1 MIYPLNPVLMELLVL
16 AMISRED
23 SYGYQIS
30 QQMKTISNLKDSA
43 LYPVLRRL
51 AQNHYVDIYDRQFQ
65 GRNRKY
71 YRITEVGRRQK
82 EFLEQEWNIHVQ
94 SVQEILNSGHKTEGT
109 ERVQDAERVKLTEKA
124 NVAKGAEAIEAI
136 EAEDLTQ
143 GIKETEPA
151 EATQSAKETETIIA
165 TEETIATEATE
176 EPGRVQA
183 AKGKEATEEPGRV
196 QAAKGE
202 EATEEP
208 GRVQVM
214 KEAEAAERG
223 KDE

>member
-16 AMISRED
+16 AMICKED

-51 AQNHYVDIYDRQFQ
+51 AQNQYVDIYDKQFQ

-94 SVQEILNSGHKTEGT
+94 SVQEILNSGHTTEGT
-109 ERVQDAERVKLTEKA
+109 ERVQDAERVKITEKA
-124 NVAKGAEAIEAI
+124 NITKGAEVIET
-136 EAEDLTQ
+136 EDLTQ
-143 GIKETEPA
+143 GIKETERA
-151 EATQSAKETETIIA
+151 EATQSAKETERTEATEVTKATIA
-165 TEETIATEATE
+165 TEEME
-176 EPGRVQA
+176 ESGRVQA
-183 AKGKEATEEPGRV
+183 AKGEEVTEEPGRV

-202 EATEEP
+202 KVTEEP
-208 GRVQVM
+208 ERVQVM

>member
-109 ERVQDAERVKLTEKA
+109 ESVQDAERMKLTEKA
-124 NVAKGAEAIEAI
+124 NVAKGEEAI

-143 GIKETEPA
+143 GIKETERA
-151 EATQSAKETETIIA
+151 EATQSVKETEAIIA
-165 TEETIATEATE
+165 TEETIATEE
-176 EPGRVQA
+176 M
-183 AKGKEATEEPGRV
+183 EEPGRV

>member
-71 YRITEVGRRQK
+71 YRITEVGRQQK
-82 EFLEQEWNIHVQ
+82 EFLEQEWKIHVQ
-94 SVQEILNSGHKTEGT
+94 SVQEILNCGCKAEVAERMTDAEKVETPEKTET
-109 ERVQDAERVKLTEKA
+109 V
-124 NVAKGAEAIEAI
+124 KGAEVTKMAQA
-136 EAEDLTQ
+136 TQ
-143 GIKETEPA
+143 NAKELERA
-151 EATQSAKETETIIA
+151 EAAKA
-165 TEETIATEATE
+165 T
-176 EPGRVQA
+176 
-183 AKGKEATEEPGRV
+183 
-196 QAAKGE
+196 GE
-202 EATEEP
+202 SE
-208 GRVQVM
+208 
-214 KEAEAAERG
+214 KAEAAERG
-223 KDE
+223 NDE

>member
-71 YRITEVGRRQK
+71 YRITEVGRQQK
-82 EFLEQEWNIHVQ
+82 EFLEQEWKIHVQ
-94 SVQEILNSGHKTEGT
+94 SVQEILNCGRKAEVAERMTDAEKVETPEKTET
-109 ERVQDAERVKLTEKA
+109 V
-124 NVAKGAEAIEAI
+124 KGAEVTKMAQA
-136 EAEDLTQ
+136 TQ
-143 GIKETEPA
+143 NAKELERA
-151 EATQSAKETETIIA
+151 EAAKA
-165 TEETIATEATE
+165 T
-176 EPGRVQA
+176 
-183 AKGKEATEEPGRV
+183 
-196 QAAKGE
+196 GE
-202 EATEEP
+202 SE
-208 GRVQVM
+208 
-214 KEAEAAERG
+214 KAEAAERG
-223 KDE
+223 NDE

>member
-109 ERVQDAERVKLTEKA
+109 ESVQDVERVKLTEKA
-124 NVAKGAEAIEAI
+124 NVAKGAEAIEA
-136 EAEDLTQ
+136 EDLTQ
-143 GIKETEPA
+143 GIKETERA
-151 EATQSAKETETIIA
+151 EATQSVKETEAI
-165 TEETIATEATE
+165 IATEATIATEEME

-183 AKGKEATEEPGRV
+183 AKGEEATEELGRV

>member
-109 ERVQDAERVKLTEKA
+109 ESVQDAERMKLTEKA
-124 NVAKGAEAIEAI
+124 NVAKGEEAI

-143 GIKETEPA
+143 GIKETERA
-151 EATQSAKETETIIA
+151 EATQSVKETEAIIA
-165 TEETIATEATE
+165 TEETIATEEME
-176 EPGRVQA
+176 EPGCFLGIVL
-183 AKGKEATEEPGRV
+183 
-196 QAAKGE
+196 
-202 EATEEP
+202 
-208 GRVQVM
+208 
-214 KEAEAAERG
+214 
-223 KDE
+223 

>member
-94 SVQEILNSGHKTEGT
+94 SVQEILNSGHKTAGT
-109 ERVQDAERVKLTEKA
+109 ESVQDAERVKLTEKA
-124 NVAKGAEAIEAI
+124 NVAKGAEAI

-165 TEETIATEATE
+165 T
-176 EPGRVQA
+176 
-183 AKGKEATEEPGRV
+183 EATEEPGRV

>member
-109 ERVQDAERVKLTEKA
+109 ESVQDAERVKLTEKA
-124 NVAKGAEAIEAI
+124 NVAKGAEAIEA
-136 EAEDLTQ
+136 EDLTQ
-143 GIKETEPA
+143 GIKETERA
-151 EATQSAKETETIIA
+151 EATQSVKETEAI
-165 TEETIATEATE
+165 IATEATE
-176 EPGRVQA
+176 ATEA
-183 AKGKEATEEPGRV
+183 AEATIATEEMEELGRV